1 MENPALNI
9 SEKQKQQLMATT
21 LQDGL
26 NAWDYVLSKA
36 EADQP
41 WVAKGILSCIGK
53 GYSLNRLTINWEAR
67 ELRYNATTRPLEEEE
82 DDGIPMTEASR
93 NTPEYDYGDILP
105 YLEGLPS
112 RPVMP
117 GGLRQ
122 AIRKESD
129 RLIAVAREVGQF
141 ISFPE
146 WDTFGIRT
154 KKLSGESIVFYDEQ
168 NSRVVKFKDPFAY
181 IAIKGDNPYSIL
193 YEHHIHNRFFG
204 EAPYRFLGM
213 SKDPFSGGVRMVFE
227 QPFIETLERPT
238 KTEIHRWFAGRGFYP
253 TPDGFWFTDGD
264 ISFTDVWAD
273 NCLKDP
279 SGRLIFIDPIIK
291 QQKPI

>member
-1 MENPALNI
+1 MEQTLSPGQI
-9 SEKQKQQLMATT
+9 QLLKLTT
-21 LQDGL
+21 LHNGR
-26 NAWDYVLSKA
+26 NAWDFVQSFTDGDKEWIA
-36 EADQP
+36 A
-41 WVAKGILSCIGK
+41 GIQSCVDHCYG
-53 GYSLNRLTINWEAR
+53 LDLLTISWEAR

-82 DDGIPMTEASR
+82 DDGIPMSEASR

-112 RPVMP
+112 QPVMP

-129 RLIAVAREVGQF
+129 RLIAVAKEVGQF
-141 ISFPE
+141 IPFPE

-154 KKLSGESIVFYDEQ
+154 KKLSGESIVFYDGQ

-181 IAIKGDNPYSIL
+181 IAIKGDNPYTVL
-193 YEHHIHNRFFG
+193 FEHHIHNRFFK
-204 EAPYRFLGM
+204 EAPYRLLGM
-213 SKDPFSGGVRMVFE
+213 SKDPFSGGIRMVFE

-273 NCLKDP
+273 NCMKDP